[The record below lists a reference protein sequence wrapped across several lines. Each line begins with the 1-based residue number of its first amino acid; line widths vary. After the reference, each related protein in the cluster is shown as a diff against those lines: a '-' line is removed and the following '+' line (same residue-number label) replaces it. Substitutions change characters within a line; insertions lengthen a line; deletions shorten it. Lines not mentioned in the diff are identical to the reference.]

1 MEEHI
6 EDFEMTLPIAPTER
20 QPKGD
25 HNRRLSL
32 GLDPEQFAAAAGVT
46 VEALREYERTGP
58 DHDFDLVV
66 AQRVGEALERLEH
79 LLPNSEAAGVD
90 PSLAGRSPEAV
101 LMDDAVEQPIRNLAY
116 SLWEADG
123 RQDGRDHEYWHRAAD
138 ALRAPAIDT
147 TPHLPA
153 DEEMTERAFEAS
165 RKIGLQ
171 REFRKSPDDNVSG
184 GFNQRRGDEQP
195 PKPEPIESGNGKQM
209 DDNIDDLVRRPDG
222 SMQEQPGVSKP
233 RTTN

>member
-1 MEEHI
+1 
-6 EDFEMTLPIAPTER
+6 MTLPIAPAER

-32 GLDPEQFAAAAGVT
+32 GLDPEQFATAAGVT
-46 VEALREYERTGP
+46 VEALGEYERTGP

-79 LLPNSEAAGVD
+79 LLPNSEAAGVNL
-90 PSLAGRSPEAV
+90 SLEGRSPEAV

-123 RQDGRDHEYWHRAAD
+123 RPEGRDHEYWHRAVD
-138 ALRAPAIDT
+138 ALRAPTVDAAPT
-147 TPHLPA
+147 LAA

-171 REFRKSPDDNVSG
+171 REFRKSPEDNVSG
-184 GFNQRRGDEQP
+184 GFNQKRSDEQP
-195 PKPEPIESGNGKQM
+195 PMPEPIESGTGKQM
-209 DDNIDDLVRRPDG
+209 DDNIDDLGRRPDG
-222 SMQEQPGVSKP
+222 SVQEQPGVSMPK
-233 RTTN
+233 TVAN